1 MFTPPLPDIYISG
14 YRRIRLSEFR
24 IVPVLNNRPLSL
36 SSVCSMLPQNLSCP
50 KQLKTLYM
58 IRNDGRCASSRDGKC
73 GVLKWSFYIYSSY
86 WLFHTNVIFCG
97 FFAILAHMCAKLI
110 I

>member
-1 MFTPPLPDIYISG
+1 MSTPPLPDIYISG
-14 YRRIRLSEFR
+14 YRRIRISEFH

-50 KQLKTLYM
+50 KELKTLYM
-58 IRNDGRCASSRDGKC
+58 IRSDGRFASSRDGKC

-86 WLFHTNVIFCG
+86 WLFYTNVIFCG
-97 FFAILAHMCAKLI
+97 FLQFLAHMCAKLI